1 MGFTLRDI
9 AMEPRPDWNS
19 SGPRLPAWFRL
30 RLARIDPKLVP
41 QFIPPSGPQCSDGV
55 DPGQFP
61 HGVWA
66 ICRRM
71 RGSGWLLKRWIW
83 SLSDSK
89 GRYQEPGADTIEVL
103 RLARDLWRRN
113 CVDTMERCMDDAIES
128 VKSDGVRRSRERM
141 KEHLQQ
147 LCRAHNIVKGHS
159 QVFIRESVA

>member
-30 RLARIDPKLVP
+30 KLARIDPKLVP
-41 QFIPPSGPQCSDGV
+41 QFIPPMTVDVAGV

-61 HGVWA
+61 HGVWV

-71 RGSGWLLKRWIW
+71 RGTGWLLKRWIW
-83 SLSDSK
+83 SLSDGQ
-89 GRYQEPGADTIEVL
+89 GRYQEPGWDTIEVL
-103 RLARDLWRRN
+103 RLARDLWRRD
-113 CVDTMERCMDDAIES
+113 CVDAMERQMDDAIES
-128 VKSDGVRRSRERM
+128 VKSNGVRRSREQL
-141 KEHLQQ
+141 KEHLEQ
-147 LCRAHNIVKGHS
+147 LCRAHDIVKGHS